1 MWQAHWKKKLSP
13 KIPKYCKRRD
23 IDINEILRSKRLH
36 FRHLEAISKS
46 WLQVREVPILF
57 LFGINLPL
65 KKYLMKSF
73 FFIKA
78 AIAGSSLL
86 RSLGW
91 PKKRQ
96 RSGSARWGALCWIV
110 VVICRCDLWL
120 WGARLWLCFFDP
132 CDYDCASG
140 DCDVLYRM
148 VLFYCSSHNMCKWWK
163 ESILFDCVNK
173 KCSSS
178 SSSCESGIRL
188 IGGRRKKLWGEWKE
202 YLHFLLNVFIGYKYI
217 IGSKDFICWQFFLCL
232 GISFYLFKVLHLFCE
247 GGSNREA
254 SPTAELN
261 FTWVVEDFRNQVKR
275 ISSSSK

>member
-1 MWQAHWKKKLSP
+1 MKFWEAKDCIFDIWRQSQSHDCRCEKLPFCSYLALICLSKNLWGNNFYKKKFNCRQLLAP
-13 KIPKYCKRRD
+13 VVGLA
-23 IDINEILRSKRLH
+23 EE
-36 FRHLEAISKS
+36 EA
-46 WLQVREVPILF
+46 EV
-57 LFGINLPL
+57 GVCEV
-65 KKYLMKSF
+65 
-73 FFIKA
+73 
-78 AIAGSSLL
+78 GSTLL
-86 RSLGW
+86 DRG
-91 PKKRQ
+91 
-96 RSGSARWGALCWIV
+96 
-110 VVICRCDLWL
+110 CDLSL
-120 WGARLWLCFFDP
+120 WGACGCGEL
-132 CDYDCASG
+132 DCGCAFSILVIMI
-140 DCDVLYRM
+140 VLVVIVMYRM

-275 ISSSSK
+275 FSSSSK